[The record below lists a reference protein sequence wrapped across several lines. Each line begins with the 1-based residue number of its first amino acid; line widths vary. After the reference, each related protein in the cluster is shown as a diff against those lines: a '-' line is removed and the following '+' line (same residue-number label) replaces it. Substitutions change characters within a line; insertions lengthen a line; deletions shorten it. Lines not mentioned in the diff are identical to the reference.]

1 MFAQARLRI
10 LLGAYL
16 LFATA
21 ASGQQATPQ
30 TQPSAGKIF
39 LDVVVTAKAGGPIG
53 DLQQQ
58 DFTVLDNNAP
68 RAISSFEAVTG
79 RDAPIGIVLAID
91 AINATAV
98 TVATERDAID
108 KFLHEDDG
116 YLAYPV
122 AIEVVTD
129 TGIQNIANF
138 TNDGDAQSAALQK
151 SSIGLRDIGRS
162 GAYWGATERL
172 QMSLKGLSQ
181 LVERYGPLPGRKLI
195 LWISPGWP
203 LLNDINTALNSAQ
216 QQQLF
221 ESIVGISTDLRRAG
235 ITLNSI
241 DPIGAAENPL
251 YALYY
256 EQFLKGVSKPSQVHP
271 GDVGLQVIAVQSGG
285 LALNSGNDM
294 TNFIEECVGDAAPY
308 YEISFVPAP
317 AAHADEYHSLE
328 VKIDKPG
335 LTARTRQGYY
345 AQPASAA
352 GN

>member
-1 MFAQARLRI
+1 MFAHARLMI
-10 LLGAYL
+10 LIVAYS
-16 LFATA
+16 LFAGA
-21 ASGQQATPQ
+21 ASAQEASQQ
-30 TQPSAGKIF
+30 TQPGAGKIL
-39 LDVVVTAKAGGPIG
+39 LDVVVTAKGGGPVG
-53 DLQQQ
+53 ELQQQ
-58 DFTVLDNNAP
+58 DFTVLDNNVP
-68 RAISSFEAVTG
+68 QKLSSFQAVTG
-79 RDAPIGIVLAID
+79 RDAPIGIVLVID

-108 KFLHEDDG
+108 KFLHEGDG
-116 YLAYPV
+116 YLAHPV

-138 TNDGDAQSAALQK
+138 TNDGYAQSAALQK

-181 LVERYGPLPGRKLI
+181 IVERYGPLPGRKLI

-203 LLNDINTALNSAQ
+203 LLNDINTALSSAQ
-216 QQQLF
+216 EQQLF
-221 ESIVGISTDLRRAG
+221 ESIVGLSTDLRRAG
-235 ITLNSI
+235 ITLYGI
-241 DPIGAAENPL
+241 DPIGAAESPL

-256 EQFLKGVSKPSQVHP
+256 QQFVKGVSKPSQVHP

-294 TNFIEECVGDAAPY
+294 TKFIEECVADAASY
-308 YEISFVPAP
+308 YEISFVPVP
-317 AAHADEYHSLE
+317 AARADEYHSLE
-328 VKIDKPG
+328 IKIDKPG

-345 AQPASAA
+345 GQPAATP